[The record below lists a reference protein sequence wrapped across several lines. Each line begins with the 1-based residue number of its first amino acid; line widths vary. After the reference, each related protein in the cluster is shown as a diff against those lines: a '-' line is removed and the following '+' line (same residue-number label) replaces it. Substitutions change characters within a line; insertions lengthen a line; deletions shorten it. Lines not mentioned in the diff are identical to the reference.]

1 MSSKM
6 RDILLKGAFAEEHVE
21 IDINGEKMG
30 FVVREM
36 NAGDATKYKT
46 SLFKVVDG
54 KPVMS
59 MDGYQ
64 TKLIANCLFDKDGEK
79 IFGDNDLEL
88 IKTLPSSVAD
98 KIFEVASRINGLE
111 VKK

>member
-21 IDINGEKMG
+21 IEIQGEKIG
-30 FVVREM
+30 FIVREM
-36 NAGDATKYKT
+36 NAGDASKYKA
-46 SLFKVVDG
+46 SLFKFIDG
-54 KPVMS
+54 KPIIN

-64 TKLIANCLFDKDGEK
+64 VKLIANCLFDKDGEK

-88 IKTLPSSVAD
+88 IKTLPNSVAD
-98 KIFEVASRINGLE
+98 KICEVASRINELE